1 VSSPEAVAAVPQP
14 AANPRTVWLALAAVY
29 VIWGSTYF
37 AMRVVVETVPPFFMA
52 GTRFLVAGGGMAL
65 FLRARGAAWPTQRE
79 WLSSAVLGLLMFVL
93 GNGTVAMA
101 ERHLS
106 SGVAAV
112 VCGTTPLWVAAMSPL
127 FGVRASRREWFGL
140 VLGFMGVG
148 ALAFGDDLRAEPLSA
163 AILMLA
169 PVSWAAGSL
178 LSRKLSLP
186 QGAMSSAAQMLTGG
200 VAMSVLSP
208 LLGEKVPEVFT
219 ARAVMAWVYLGVFGS
234 LIAYTAYSYLL
245 KVTRPAVATSY
256 AYVNP
261 AIAVLIGVTL
271 GGEHLGT
278 EMFVALGLIVGATV
292 LVVVKPAAKPALS
305 GPLPDQRCELASRL

>member
-1 VSSPEAVAAVPQP
+1 
-14 AANPRTVWLALAAVY
+14 
-29 VIWGSTYF
+29 
-37 AMRVVVETVPPFFMA
+37 
-52 GTRFLVAGGGMAL
+52 
-65 FLRARGAAWPTQRE
+65 
-79 WLSSAVLGLLMFVL
+79 
-93 GNGTVAMA
+93 
-101 ERHLS
+101 
-106 SGVAAV
+106 
-112 VCGTTPLWVAAMSPL
+112 
-127 FGVRASRREWFGL
+127 VRASRREWFGL